1 MMNTV
6 DGLGV
11 NSAVAEFILSGEV
24 GVTGRWLWCGVLSG
38 VGVEPGA

>member
-24 GVTGRWLWCGVLSG
+24 GVTGRWLWCPVR
-38 VGVEPGA
+38 PGLVSN